1 MGVKPQEALGY
12 LLTARAIE
20 RIGDHSTRIAIN
32 SKAIK
37 EKTSIDDKIYEVG
50 NKILEMFNDS
60 INALNRREL
69 KYAHD
74 VIKNLQEIRKNI
86 EKLRQDILS
95 LKVEVITIVSLVY
108 IVDSLERTRGYAE
121 DIAETAINH
130 HFV

>member
-12 LLTARAIE
+12 LLTARSIE
-20 RIGDHSTRIAIN
+20 RIGDHATRIAIN
-32 SKAIK
+32 LKAINR
-37 EKTSIDDKIYEVG
+37 KTAIDDKIFEIG

-69 KYAHD
+69 KYAHE
-74 VIKNLQEIRKNI
+74 VIKNSKNIRNNI
-86 EKLRQDILS
+86 EKLRQDIFS
-95 LKVEVITIVSLVY
+95 LKGEVITIVSLVY
-108 IVDSLERTRGYAE
+108 IIDSLERTRGYTE